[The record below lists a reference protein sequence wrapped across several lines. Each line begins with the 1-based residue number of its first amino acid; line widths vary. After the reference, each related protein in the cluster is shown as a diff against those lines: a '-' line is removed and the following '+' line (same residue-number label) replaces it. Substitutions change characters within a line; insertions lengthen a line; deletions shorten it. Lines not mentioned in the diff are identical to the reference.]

1 MGIIQYAMDVLR
13 VTKCMSSSSVEV
25 INFVWHLTNIADKV
39 SNAGQMLLLQQLLK
53 PLQQLRP
60 LIGVQE
66 MRQLLRRLYK
76 ASAHSEDRELSAQ
89 LQCTYIVSIA
99 SSARQFEQ
107 MCVFYCNP
115 KSNASKCIYALHEAS
130 PLCNPLTAAQQRE
143 LYERDM
149 LAVLSNKKTPA
160 LLQSL
165 LQHRHTEYHLTL
177 LGRHLRTDKKVLQH
191 YEELRVRLRGSSGK
205 LSRLQQLLLAHA
217 SVTKL
222 VDCLEARKIK
232 IPIKEMGEKTLEEML
247 IKHNLLHVNLAS
259 ELPLLQLAT
268 DAIDAFEQ
276 FYKRVRQQ
284 KQQFFITTS
293 LPLLCLFDYYSF
305 FQLIISNG
313 FASLQV

>member
-1 MGIIQYAMDVLR
+1 
-13 VTKCMSSSSVEV
+13 MSSSSVEV
-25 INFVWHLTNIADKV
+25 NNFVWYLTIIADKV

-76 ASAHSEDRELSAQ
+76 ASAHCEDLQLSAQ

-107 MCVFYCNP
+107 MCLYYS
-115 KSNASKCIYALHEAS
+115 KSNTSKCIYALHEAS
-130 PLCNPLTAAQQRE
+130 PLSNPLTAAQQRQ

-149 LAVLSNKKTPA
+149 LAVQSNKKTPA
-160 LLQSL
+160 LLKSL
-165 LQHRHTEYHLTL
+165 LEHRHTDYHLTL
-177 LGRHLRTDKKVLQH
+177 LGRHLRTDKEVLQH
-191 YEELRVRLRGSSGK
+191 YEELRVRLKGSTGK

-247 IKHNLLHVNLAS
+247 IKYNLLHVNLAS
-259 ELPLLQLAT
+259 ELPLLQLST
-268 DAIDAFEQ
+268 DAIDAFEE

-284 KQQFFITTS
+284 KQQIFNCNCPSALS
-293 LPLLCLFDYYSF
+293 L
-305 FQLIISNG
+305 
-313 FASLQV
+313 